1 MSSSTRP
8 LERAYRGNFI
18 QGAFVPVTT
27 ERGIVESANPADL
40 NAPIMPFPFAY
51 EPIAEATRAAA
62 RAFASWRRV
71 AEAGR
76 ADAIRRFREGLESDR
91 DRLAAA
97 VTWETGKPLW
107 DARSEV
113 DDTIALVDAAVEALL
128 AQTKELPV
136 SHRGQSGSIRR
147 FPRGVVAVIP
157 PGSEPLYGALAHAAP
172 ALLHGNTVVM
182 KAPKNTPYV
191 GQLLAEIAARAD
203 LPKGVFN
210 LLQGDAEVAQRLTAD
225 PDVQVIAFTGH
236 FEAALRIRKQIAADP
251 SKTLIAETGGKSSTV
266 VFADAKIDLAAK
278 DALLA
283 SYRTAGQLWLST
295 HRIAV
300 EESVFDTFLDRFHQ
314 LAKRCRIDDPFAEGA
329 QASFFGPLLTNGM
342 LENYLR
348 FQGIAVREGCEEI
361 MRGKLL
367 ERPTKGH
374 FVSPSIHVAKSL
386 DTKSVY
392 QNSEIYGPNV
402 CFYRFRAVEEAAALL
417 AQSPYGLAG
426 SAYTASRASFEAL
439 REEAMVGVLHWNRPT
454 TARAFALA
462 PVGLR
467 RSGSQRPM
475 GRAAVDQCTYPV
487 SSWMAAEPVEP
498 DLPAFP
504 TAG

>member
-1 MSSSTRP
+1 MANSHRTPQRV
-8 LERAYRGNFI
+8 YRGNFI
-18 QGAFVPVTT
+18 QGAFVPVTQ
-27 ERGIVESANPADL
+27 ERGHVDSANPADL
-40 NAPIMPFPFAY
+40 SAPTVPFPFAY
-51 EPIAEATRAAA
+51 EPIGEATRAAA
-62 RAFASWRRV
+62 RAFGAWRRLP
-71 AEAGR
+71 EAGR
-76 ADAIRRFREGLESDR
+76 AEAMRRFREGLVTERES
-91 DRLAAA
+91 LAAA
-97 VTWETGKPLW
+97 ITWETGKPIW
-107 DARSEV
+107 DSRNEV
-113 DDTIALVDAAVEALL
+113 DDTAALVEAAVEALL
-128 AQTKELPV
+128 AYTKELPV

-157 PGSEPLYGALAHAAP
+157 PGSEPVYGALSHAAP
-172 ALLHGNTVVM
+172 ALLHGNTVVL
-182 KAPKNTPYV
+182 KAPKNAPFV
-191 GQLLAEIAARAD
+191 GQCLAEIAQRAE

-210 LLQGDAEVAQRLTAD
+210 LIQGDAEVAQRLTGD

-236 FEAALRIRKQIAADP
+236 FEAALRIRKQIAGDP
-251 SKTLIAETGGKSSTV
+251 GKTIIAETGGKSSTV
-266 VFADAKIDLAAK
+266 VFADAKIPLAVK
-278 DALLA
+278 DAVLA

-300 EESVFDTFLDRFHQ
+300 EDSVFDAFLDQFHQ
-314 LAKRCRIDDPFAEGA
+314 LAKRCRIDDPFGEGEK
-329 QASFFGPLLTNGM
+329 ASFFGPLLTNGM

-374 FVSPSIHVAKSL
+374 FVSPSIHVAKGFEA
-386 DTKSVY
+386 KSVY
-392 QNSEIYGPNV
+392 QSSEIYGPNV

-417 AQSPYGLAG
+417 AQSQYGLAG

-475 GRAAVDQCTYPV
+475 GRSAVDQCTYPV
-487 SSWMAAEPVEP
+487 SSWMAPEPESP
-498 DLPAFP
+498 DVPAFP
-504 TAG
+504 TP

>member
-1 MSSSTRP
+1 MSSSARSF
-8 LERAYRGNFI
+8 ERSYRGNFI
-18 QGAFVPVTT
+18 QGTFVPVTT
-27 ERGIVESANPADL
+27 ERGTVKSANPADL
-40 NAPIMPFPFAY
+40 NAPVVDFPFAY
-51 EPIAEATRAAA
+51 EPVAEATRAAA
-62 RAFASWRRV
+62 RAFGSWRRV
-71 AEAGR
+71 AESGR
-76 ADAIRRFREGLESDR
+76 AEALRRFREALAGAR
-91 DRLAAA
+91 DTLATAI
-97 VTWETGKPLW
+97 TWETGKPLW
-107 DARSEV
+107 DSRSEV
-113 DDTIALVDAAVEALL
+113 DDSIALVDAAVESLL
-128 AQTKELPV
+128 ACAKELPV

-157 PGSEPLYGALAHAAP
+157 PGSEPVYGALSHAAP
-172 ALLHGNTVVM
+172 ALLYGNTVVM

-191 GQLLAEIAARAD
+191 GQLLAETASRAE

-210 LLQGDAEVAQRLTAD
+210 LLQGDAEVAQRLTGD

-236 FEAALRIRKQIAADP
+236 FEAALRIRKQIAGDP
-251 SKTLIAETGGKSSTV
+251 SKTIIAETGGKSSTV
-266 VFADAKIDLAAK
+266 VFADAKLALAVK

-283 SYRTAGQLWLST
+283 SYRTSGQLWLST

-300 EESVFDTFLDRFHQ
+300 ESSVFDEFLDRFHQ
-314 LAKRCRIDDPFAEGA
+314 LAKRCRIDDPFTEGDRT
-329 QASFFGPLLTNGM
+329 SFFGPLLTDGM

-348 FQGIAVREGCEEI
+348 FQGIAVREGCEEV

-367 ERPTKGH
+367 ERPAKGH
-374 FVSPSIHVAKSL
+374 FVSPSIHVAKSFEA
-386 DTKSVY
+386 KSIY
-392 QNSEIYGPNV
+392 QSSEIYGPNV

-487 SSWMAAEPVEP
+487 SSWMAPEPVEP
-498 DLPAFP
+498 DIPAFP